1 MPPSSDLTLSIVD
14 DSGLLA
20 IVDVAK
26 YAPFIGEDWTYDQ
39 ILDHFTDAMAARTI
53 LVWEC
58 GDGGDEYHVSIRTGF
73 TSERGFREVRG
84 AIEASTGT
92 LHLVSYTALTMA
104 AQFEDEHLPSKHEAH
119 LLFCVSPGP
128 ARFRLVQ
135 MFDPSSTV
143 RPIDGQPHFVI
154 EVESGTDPTW
164 SGVAWETASHLA
176 RE

>member
-1 MPPSSDLTLSIVD
+1 MPQSSDQTLSIID

-39 ILDHFTDAMAARTI
+39 ILEHFVAAMTAKTI

-58 GDGGDEYHVSIRTGF
+58 GDGGDEYRVSIRTGF
-73 TSERGFREVRG
+73 TSERGFREVSG

-92 LHLVSYTALTMA
+92 LHLISYTALTMA

-119 LLFCVSPGP
+119 LLFRISPGP
-128 ARFRLVQ
+128 VRLRLVQ

-143 RPIDGQPHFVI
+143 RPNDGQPHFVI
-154 EVESGTDPTW
+154 EVEPGTGQTW